1 MINTIVD
8 LNHDNHIDFDQAR
21 TAGIVAIIHKATE
34 GADFKDNKYRD
45 RRDIALSKGFLW
57 GAYHFSSSRR
67 VSDQVENFLDTVQW
81 GVDPARDQ
89 RTLLCLDFEPSSSGP
104 DMTLEQAE
112 DFVLLVRNKT
122 GRYPMIYGGSLL
134 REKIGTSENEILR
147 HCPLWYAR
155 YRNSPIGIP
164 VNTWDDYTLW
174 QYTDGEFGPEPHS
187 VPGMG
192 GTDRNQFAGTK
203 EELQSAWPF
212 AGITAAMN
220 NDFEILNATAGAVE
234 GPREPDF
241 SARIAALNLRYF
253 TAAEILNPT
262 YKINNGVANS
272 RPPRN
277 LWENIFATI
286 VVLDEIRH
294 QAGVPISL
302 NSTYRSKSYNNT
314 LTGAAPHSQH
324 LDFRAIDFHSSG
336 ASPGQLEA
344 IAKSMRGKK
353 FKLPYAQLNLVAQQA
368 PLDRSGLKIKSA
380 GGSTTFEFHGGIQAY
395 NSFVHIDCRGEDVSW
410 G

>member
-8 LNHDNHIDFDQAR
+8 INHDNHIDFDQAR
-21 TAGIVAIIHKATE
+21 TAGIVAVIHKATE
-34 GADFKDNKYRD
+34 GADFKDDKYRA
-45 RRDIALSKGFLW
+45 RRDMALSKGFLW
-57 GAYHFSSSRR
+57 GAYHFSSGRR
-67 VSDQVENFLDTVQW
+67 VSEQVDNFLDNVQW
-81 GVDPARDQ
+81 GADSDRDKG
-89 RTLLCLDFEPSSSGP
+89 TLLCLDFEPSSSGP

-112 DFVLLVRNKT
+112 DFVLLIRNKT

-134 REKIGTSENEILR
+134 RERLGTSENQILR

-155 YRNSPIGIP
+155 YRNSPVGIP
-164 VNTWDDYTLW
+164 VNTWDNYTLW
-174 QYTDGEFGPEPHS
+174 QYTDGEFGPAPHS

-203 EELQSAWPF
+203 EDLQAAWPF
-212 AGITAAMN
+212 AGTTAPMN
-220 NDFEILNATAGAVE
+220 NDFEILDVAAVE
-234 GPREPDF
+234 VGGPGEPDF
-241 SARIAALNLRYF
+241 SGIIEALKLRYF

-262 YKINNGVANS
+262 YNVNNGVANS

-302 NSTYRSKSYNNT
+302 NSTYRSKAYNNT

-336 ASPGQLEA
+336 ASPEQLET

-353 FKLPYAQLNLVAQQA
+353 FKLPFSHLNLVAEQA
-368 PLDRSGLKIKSA
+368 PLIKAGLKIKSA
-380 GGSTTFEFHGGIQAY
+380 QGTTTFEYHGGIQAY
-395 NSFVHIDCRGEDVSW
+395 NSFVHIDCRGDDVSW